1 MIIRT
6 REERPLDT
14 TTLRELA
21 GSGGPYASV
30 YFEDSHDTEDAAKQ
44 LELKRRDIREQLAGK
59 GAGDATVEAV
69 DRAIRDGR
77 PPIGRSGRAVLAA
90 HGRVL
95 LDEGLAEPP
104 GAAEVRFSELP
115 HLVPLLAHSAVGTP
129 HLVVIADRAG
139 ADITSVDAKG
149 RRQSVTR
156 VDGEDHPVHKVRGG
170 AEAHRDIQARVEEN
184 VHRNLDQVAERTAKL
199 AAESGAELIVLA
211 GEVQARRELREL
223 LPKPA
228 KEIATEVT
236 AGARAD
242 SATEA
247 QLDAAIGELLTGR
260 RLARLDRV
268 AERYRAELGRA
279 PGLAVSGLE
288 GVTTA
293 LREGNVETLLVTE
306 PGDAT
311 VAVGEE
317 PAQVAVSTGELAAS
331 GGGTGTERRADEAL
345 PVAAL
350 SVGAGIVVFD
360 ERLDLAEGFGAILR
374 H

>member
-1 MIIRT
+1 M
-6 REERPLDT
+6 DT
-14 TTLRELA
+14 TTLRELTEA
-21 GSGGPYASV
+21 GGPFVSV

-59 GAGDATVEAV
+59 GAGDDTIEAV

-77 PPIGRSGRAVLAA
+77 PPVGRSGRAVLAA
-90 HGRVL
+90 RDQVL
-95 LDEGLAEPP
+95 VDEGLAEPP
-104 GAAEVRFSELP
+104 GATEVRFSELP
-115 HLVPLLAHSAVGTP
+115 YLLPLVAHSAIGTP
-129 HLVVIADRAG
+129 YLVVIADRTG
-139 ADITSVDAKG
+139 ADLTAVDAKG
-149 RRQSVTR
+149 RRQSVER

-184 VHRNLDQVAERTAKL
+184 VHRNLEQVAERTAKL
-199 AAESGAELIVLA
+199 AAELGAELIVLA

-242 SATEA
+242 AATPG
-247 QLDAAIGELLTGR
+247 QLDTAIGELLAGR

-268 AERYRAELGRA
+268 AERFRAELGRA

-311 VAVGEE
+311 VAVGEAA
-317 PAQVAVSTGELAAS
+317 AQVAVDKGELAAF
-331 GGGTGTERRADEAL
+331 GVGTSTERRADEAL
-345 PVAAL
+345 PVAAV